1 MSFQLLTTSYLGE
14 VSSCK
19 NILVRILGVLDL
31 TVLQTGKPYRQ
42 HVANVKLH
50 AMMEAELKHEES
62 SVLKGKRQSTI
73 EKLMEAIRN
82 GGGRF
87 LQQDNVGCWVEL
99 DEKVVQEKVGRAFR
113 TRLRNASSELKQQNK
128 L

>member
-19 NILVRILGVLDL
+19 NILVRILGILDL